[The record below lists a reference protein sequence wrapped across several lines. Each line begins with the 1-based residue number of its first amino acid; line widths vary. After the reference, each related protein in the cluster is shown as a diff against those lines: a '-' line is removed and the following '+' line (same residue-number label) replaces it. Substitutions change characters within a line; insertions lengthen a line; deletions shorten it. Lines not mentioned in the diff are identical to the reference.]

1 MSIQQRSQ
9 LKGFG
14 QSTNEKYMVLDIN
27 DIVSTINNLPSS
39 APKMYIAGLNQIGTD
54 APVPFTIYSDFEPI
68 NIVRNGV
75 GVYTFI
81 FDPGILNEK
90 TVVSIFLNGSAPFP
104 NAAILAIWVEPTN
117 NTVYV
122 KTYNTSGASAD
133 ALLSGSR
140 LQIQVYE

>member
-1 MSIQQRSQ
+1 MAIQQRFQ

-14 QSTNEKYMVLDIN
+14 QSTNEKYIVEDIN
-27 DIVSTINNLPSS
+27 DIVSTVNNLPPS
-39 APKMYIAGLNQIGTD
+39 APKMYIAGLNQTGTD
-54 APVPFTIYSDFEPI
+54 APVPFTVYSDFEPI

-81 FDPGILNEK
+81 FSPGILNEK
-90 TVVSIFLNGSAPFP
+90 TVVSIFLNGSVPFP

-117 NTVYV
+117 NTVYL

-133 ALLSGSR
+133 SLLSGSR